1 MSGKHIRYWRIAMD
15 YEVTKIE
22 MKQTFKECPA
32 CQYSDGFHNMFAKE
46 GDETKWLFICPS
58 CHRVYDLGFTV

>member
-1 MSGKHIRYWRIAMD
+1 MD

-32 CQYSDGFHNMFAKE
+32 CQYSDGFHNMFEKAAFLLLMPIAFMLISP
-46 GDETKWLFICPS
+46 DQPF
-58 CHRVYDLGFTV
+58 